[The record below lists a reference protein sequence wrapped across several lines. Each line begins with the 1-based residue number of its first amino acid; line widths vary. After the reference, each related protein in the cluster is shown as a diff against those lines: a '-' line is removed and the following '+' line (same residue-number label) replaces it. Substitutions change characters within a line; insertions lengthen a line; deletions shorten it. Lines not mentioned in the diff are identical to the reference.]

1 MRCRAR
7 MTTRLRRC
15 TASIRRG
22 RTWRGRSD
30 RWSEFTRSKGEG
42 TMSIEIEVG
51 LENATK
57 APKVTE
63 ELSLEAP
70 APKGFANPNVRRALL
85 LGGTVLLAAVV
96 GLLSYYHNREST
108 DDAQVDGHI
117 TPMASKVYG
126 RVAQVLVEDN
136 QPVKAGQV
144 LVKID
149 PRDYQAALDQA
160 KASLMLAESE
170 ARSAG
175 VDVPRTRENVASGNS
190 SADAQLLG
198 AQADLAKAQ
207 STYEQAQTADLAW
220 AQDNVDKSRANA
232 ELAKADLARYLPLME
247 KGEISK
253 QQYDAAKANADANAS
268 ALKADQEKLAQ
279 AHRNVDVTKA
289 QLDAAKARVEQARAG
304 VASALADVKQVGM
317 KTADAQAKLAKV
329 EQARA
334 LLEAAQLNLSYTEI
348 TAPIDGVATHKQV
361 ETGQIVQAGQGLLVV
376 VPLQDVWVTANFK
389 ETQLRNMRAGQKAEV
404 KVDTYGKTFSGRVD
418 SIAGAT
424 GSVLS
429 LLPPENATGN
439 YVKVVQRIPVKIV
452 LDPIPSEKAVLR
464 PGMNVDATVITN

>member
-1 MRCRAR
+1 
-7 MTTRLRRC
+7 
-15 TASIRRG
+15 
-22 RTWRGRSD
+22 
-30 RWSEFTRSKGEG
+30 
-42 TMSIEIEVG
+42 MSIEIEVG

-57 APKVTE
+57 VPRITQEDLLLEERPTGLANPKV
-63 ELSLEAP
+63 
-70 APKGFANPNVRRALL
+70 RRLL
-85 LGGTVLLAAVV
+85 VAGGTVVLAAIA
-96 GLLSYYHNREST
+96 GLFMYFHNRETT

-126 RVAQVLVEDN
+126 RVEQVLVDDN

-144 LVKID
+144 LVKVD
-149 PRDYQAALDQA
+149 PRDYQAALDEA

-190 SADAQLLG
+190 SADAQMMG
-198 AQADLAKAQ
+198 AQADLARAQ
-207 STYEQAQTADLAW
+207 ATYEQAQKEDLAW
-220 AQDNVDKSRANA
+220 AQANVDKSRANA
-232 ELAKADLARYLPLME
+232 ELAKADLARYLPLMQ

-253 QQYDAAKANADANAS
+253 QQYDAAKANADASAS
-268 ALKADQEKLAQ
+268 ALQADLQKQAQ
-279 AHRNVDVTKA
+279 AQRSVEVSKA

-304 VASALADVKQVGM
+304 VASAQADIKQVSM
-317 KTADAQAKLAKV
+317 RAADAQAKLAKV

-334 LLEAAQLNLSYTEI
+334 AVAAAELNLSYTEI
-348 TAPIDGVATHKQV
+348 TAPVDGVATHKQV
-361 ETGQIVQAGQGLLVV
+361 EPGQIVQAGQGLLVV
-376 VPLQDVWVTANFK
+376 VPLQNVWVTANFK
-389 ETQLRNMRAGQKAEV
+389 ETQLRNMKAGQRVEV
-404 KVDTYGKTFSGRVD
+404 RVDTYGETFSGHVD

-452 LDPIPSEKAVLR
+452 LDPIPAEKAILR

>member
-1 MRCRAR
+1 
-7 MTTRLRRC
+7 
-15 TASIRRG
+15 
-22 RTWRGRSD
+22 
-30 RWSEFTRSKGEG
+30 
-42 TMSIEIEVG
+42 MSVEIEVG

-57 APKVTE
+57 VPRVPE
-63 ELSLEAP
+63 ELSLEDT
-70 APKGFANPNVRRALL
+70 PKGLADSKVRRMLF
-85 LGGTVLLAAVV
+85 GGGAVV
-96 GLLSYYHNREST
+96 VLAIVSLFAYYHNRETT

-126 RVAQVLVEDN
+126 RVAEVFVDDN
-136 QPVKAGQV
+136 QAVKAGQV

-160 KASLMLAESE
+160 KASLALAESE

-198 AQADLAKAQ
+198 AQADLARAQ
-207 STYEQAQTADLAW
+207 TTYEQAQTADLAW
-220 AQDNVDKSRANA
+220 AQANVEKSRANA

-253 QQYDAAKANADANAS
+253 QQYDAAKANADATAS
-268 ALKADQEKLAQ
+268 ALRADQEKLAQ
-279 AHRNVDVTKA
+279 AQRNVDVTKA
-289 QLDAAKARVEQARAG
+289 QLDAAKARVEQARAA
-304 VASALADVKQVGM
+304 VAAAHADIKQVSM
-317 KTADAQAKLAKV
+317 RAADAQAKVAKV

-334 LLEAAQLNLSYTEI
+334 AVEAAQLNLSYTEI
-348 TAPIDGVATHKQV
+348 TAPVDGVATHKQV
-361 ETGQIVQAGQGLLVV
+361 EPGQIVQAGQGLLVV
-376 VPLQDVWVTANFK
+376 VPLQNVWVTANFK
-389 ETQLRNMRAGQKAEV
+389 ETQLKNMKPGQKAEV
-404 KVDTYGKTFSGRVD
+404 KVDTYGKTFSGHVD

-424 GSVLS
+424 GAVLS

>member
-1 MRCRAR
+1 
-7 MTTRLRRC
+7 
-15 TASIRRG
+15 
-22 RTWRGRSD
+22 
-30 RWSEFTRSKGEG
+30 
-42 TMSIEIEVG
+42 MSVEIEVG
-51 LENATK
+51 FENATK
-57 APKVTE
+57 VPRIPE
-63 ELSLEAP
+63 ELSLEEP
-70 APKGFANPNVRRALL
+70 PKGLANPKVRRLL
-85 LGGTVLLAAVV
+85 IGGGAVV
-96 GLLSYYHNREST
+96 ILGITGLFAYYHNRETT

-126 RVAQVLVEDN
+126 RVAQVLLDDN
-136 QPVKAGQV
+136 QAVKAGQV

-160 KASLMLAESE
+160 KASLALAEGE

-175 VDVPRTRENVASGNS
+175 VDVPRTRENVASGTS

-198 AQADLAKAQ
+198 AQADSARAQ
-207 STYEQAQTADLAW
+207 ATYEQAQTADLAW
-220 AQDNVDKSRANA
+220 ARANVEKSRANA

-253 QQYDAAKANADANAS
+253 QQYDAAKANADATAS
-268 ALKADQEKLAQ
+268 ALKADQERLAQ
-279 AHRNVDVTKA
+279 AQRNVDVTKA
-289 QLDAAKARVEQARAG
+289 QLDAAKARVEQAHAG
-304 VASALADVKQVGM
+304 VAAAHADIKQVSM
-317 KTADAQAKLAKV
+317 RAADAQAKIAKV

-334 LLEAAQLNLSYTEI
+334 AVEAAELNLSYTEI
-348 TAPIDGVATHKQV
+348 TAPVDGVATHKQV
-361 ETGQIVQAGQGLLVV
+361 EPGQIVQAGQGLLVV
-376 VPLQDVWVTANFK
+376 VPLQSVWVTANFK
-389 ETQLRNMRAGQKAEV
+389 ETQLKNMKPGQKAEV
-404 KVDTYGKTFSGRVD
+404 KVDTYGKTFSGHVD

-424 GSVLS
+424 GAVLS